1 MIPNSSRP
9 RVEEMDDGTYKAY
22 LRASP
27 EKGRANSELKAAISN
42 HLGVARSDIVI
53 MRGYRSRNKILKIE
67 SKV

>member
-1 MIPNSSRP
+1 MN
-9 RVEEMDDGTYKAY
+9 DGTYRAY

-53 MRGYRSRNKILKIE
+53 IRGYRSRNKILKIE